1 MQKLQALLGP
11 PPTRMICSLPVTTA
25 TAMDMAQRGTCI
37 LHCAQPS
44 CWSRIHCSCRST
56 CGEFLLHPSCWHALW
71 SIVYK
76 RLAGEACVRS
86 GCCERSR
93 VRLAATVCRIGW
105 WSQVSAVRFAFAS
118 ASLILLASPCSDL
131 QCWQGRHAT
140 LATAALLSLAFF
152 VPLSVMICT
161 CCWGGLPSRKRPTT
175 PLTMATVCVGAA
187 PMLMDASNKSDF
199 VFVKL
204 YMMTVNIA
212 KCAMM
217 IVAALVLYCTC
228 SLALLFPCMFT
239 RLATNNP
246 CCTQGPHVVETALA
260 SSAATCL
267 LLLCI
272 TVCWFRASPGV
283 RGCSGI
289 LLAVCWRL
297 TVRVP
302 PACMRT
308 AGQLAPPVRPSGTV
322 QSHAHLGSSLSL
334 TPSAPTPTA
343 L

>member
-1 MQKLQALLGP
+1 M
-11 PPTRMICSLPVTTA
+11 
-25 TAMDMAQRGTCI
+25 
-37 LHCAQPS
+37 
-44 CWSRIHCSCRST
+44 
-56 CGEFLLHPSCWHALW
+56 
-71 SIVYK
+71 
-76 RLAGEACVRS
+76 RS

-118 ASLILLASPCSDL
+118 ACLILLASPCSDL

-161 CCWGGLPSRKRPTT
+161 CCWGDFPCARPTAT
-175 PLTMATVCVGAA
+175 LTIATVCVGAA

-228 SLALLFPCMFT
+228 SLALLFPCVLT
-239 RLATNNP
+239 RLGANNL

-289 LLAVCWRL
+289 LLSVCWRL
-297 TVRVP
+297 TVRGVP
-302 PACMRT
+302 PE
-308 AGQLAPPVRPSGTV
+308 QPVSSPLLYAHQV
-322 QSHAHLGSSLSL
+322 QSSRMRIEAALSL
-334 TPSAPTPTA
+334 TYTLGANPHS
-343 L
+343 LVVCRG